1 MKVAHDKTI
10 TTKPWYDGT
19 VYKCG
24 LCHKKFKDNDSV
36 KFHLRVGHK
45 KKAYSYKDI
54 IVSSQS
60 LYMCQL
66 CGAAVTRNRQ
76 AIRNHVR
83 STHKLT
89 FMAYERLCEANKTPS
104 KERCL

>member
-60 LYMCQL
+60 LYMCKL

-89 FMAYERLCEANKTPS
+89 FMAYERSCEANGTVS